1 MSLERLWISHCQRF
15 TVCAM
20 SISLHT
26 LYNIMVLSWFTVG
39 TGTGKTLSF
48 VLPLLERM
56 SVDGLIRSERGR
68 PPCTLVMAPT
78 RELANQVRRILLE
91 DLNWFKCM
99 CK

>member
-1 MSLERLWISHCQRF
+1 MYPIMVGWSMA
-15 TVCAM
+15 V
-20 SISLHT
+20 
-26 LYNIMVLSWFTVG
+26 MVLSWFTVG

-78 RELANQVRRILLE
+78 RELANQVRE
-91 DLNWFKCM
+91 YYWKM
-99 CK
+99 